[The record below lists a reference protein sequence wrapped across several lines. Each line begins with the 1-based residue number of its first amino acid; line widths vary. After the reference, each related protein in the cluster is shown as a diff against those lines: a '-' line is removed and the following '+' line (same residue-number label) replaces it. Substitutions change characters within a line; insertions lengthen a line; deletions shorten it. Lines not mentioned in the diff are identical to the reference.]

1 MGEQKWAVLQM
12 MRLGV
17 QRGGATPVA
26 KDVRGWIHLGGT
38 MELDGVLGT
47 DLLLDQE
54 VQNFVAVV
62 ALKLKDSSVFRMVH
76 YAAIAAEELLES
88 LQDSLV
94 VEVIWKSCDGGEGF
108 S

>member
-1 MGEQKWAVLQM
+1 
-12 MRLGV
+12 
-17 QRGGATPVA
+17 
-26 KDVRGWIHLGGT
+26 